1 MKNLKTLCAVVLLAA
16 ITATSCKKDGDNAAD
31 FSNRSTAAADYS
43 ASTLPVTAVSG
54 DITTNTTWDA
64 GHVWEIS
71 GIVTVRN
78 GATLT
83 IAAGTYIKATAST
96 GLANGVLVIGKD
108 GKINATGT
116 AANPIV
122 FTSRNLLDNNA
133 ATVGKPGEFGG
144 VILLGNAVTNAPG
157 GTKLIEGLPDEAKYY
172 YGGSSNADNRGIF
185 KYVRIEYAGFKLAEN
200 VEVNGLTLG
209 AVGSGTTVDHVQVS
223 YGLDDGFEFFGGTVS
238 PSYLVALGNDD
249 DQFDFDNGFTGTIS
263 FAVALADGN
272 STHSVSGGVSD
283 SNGIESDNNAPAESS
298 AFNLLPKTHP
308 TLNNF
313 SIIGTRT
320 AATATGVGY
329 RNGIRER
336 RGSEVTLNNSLV
348 TGFNVGVSFDA
359 DASATPSTV
368 SGSNF
373 QGFTTAIVANTGTY
387 SGSGNTSV
395 TGTPA
400 SALTMAQPWFNTPGS
415 PSTLDFFTTA
425 GTKGAV
431 TTANDGWLDS
441 WTKFVY

>member
-16 ITATSCKKDGDNAAD
+16 ITATSCKKDGDNSANFA
-31 FSNRSTAAADYS
+31 NRSTAAADYS

-64 GHVWEIS
+64 SHVWEIS

-122 FTSRNLLDNNA
+122 FTSRALLDNNA

-200 VEVNGLTLG
+200 IEVNGLTLG

-238 PSYLVALGNDD
+238 PSYLIALGNDD
-249 DQFDFDNGFTGTIS
+249 DQFDFDNGFTGSITYAI
-263 FAVALADGN
+263 AVADKN
-272 STHSVSGGVSD
+272 STHSVSGGASD

-308 TLNNF
+308 VLSNF
-313 SIIGTRT
+313 SIVGTVDN
-320 AATATGVGY
+320 AGVAGLGY
-329 RNGIRER
+329 RNAVRER
-336 RGSEVTLNNSLV
+336 RGSEVEIYNSFI
-348 TGFNVGVSFDA
+348 TGYPNGVVFDA
-359 DASATPSTV
+359 DASATPSVIEAT
-368 SGSNF
+368 SIH
-373 QGFTTAIVANTGTY
+373 GFTNALLVNNGTLT
-387 SGSGNTSV
+387 STGNTLL
-395 TGTPA
+395 TGAPA
-400 SALTMAQPWFNTPGS
+400 PTFGMPNPWFNSSSSLNFLTSGS
-415 PSTLDFFTTA
+415 D
-425 GTKGAV
+425 GAV
-431 TTANDGWLDS
+431 NGDTGNWLAS
-441 WTKFVY
+441 WTKLTF